1 MIFKTLFQLLYLVV
15 TGSVIGLI
23 LMQGRGAG
31 LGSAWGGS
39 GETFSTRRGV
49 ERATFYVTISLI
61 GLFFVLSLANLFI

>member
-1 MIFKTLFQLLYLVV
+1 MFQTFFLIFYLVV
-15 TGSVIGLI
+15 AASVIGLI

-49 ERATFYVTISLI
+49 EKVTFYITISII
-61 GLFFVLSLANLFI
+61 GLFFILSVVNLFI

>member
-1 MIFKTLFQLLYLVV
+1 MFKTFFVLLYLLITV
-15 TGSVIGLI
+15 SVIGLI

-49 ERATFYVTISLI
+49 ERVTFYITISVI
-61 GLFFVLSLANLFI
+61 GLFFVLSVVYLFI